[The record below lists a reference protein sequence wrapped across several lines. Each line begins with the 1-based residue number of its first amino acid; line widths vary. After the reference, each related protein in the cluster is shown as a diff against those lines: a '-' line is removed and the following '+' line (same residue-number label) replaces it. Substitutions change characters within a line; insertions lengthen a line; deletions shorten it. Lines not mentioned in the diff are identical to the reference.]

1 MAPATLDKVMP
12 DFSEGQYNVLL
23 STTIIESGIDIPT
36 ANTMLVDQAER
47 FGLAQ
52 LYQLR
57 GRVGRSRERGYCYLL
72 VPGEAAL
79 DRDARARLSVIQK
92 FTEPG
97 SGFHVASHD
106 LELRGAGELLGTR
119 QKGHVQAVGLE
130 TYTELLDEAVRTL
143 RGQTP
148 KPSVDPDI
156 NIQLNA
162 RIPETYVPD
171 TSLRLMLYKRLAN
184 ATDEEKVLGIAE
196 EMLDRFGNP
205 PGPFENLI
213 EIMRIRTLARLLMI
227 QTVDHNPK
235 YTQLTFHPDTMIPAQ
250 TILALVQQNQSPWR
264 VPANYKLIYQFNPQ
278 ECQNTVQSLRI
289 CLQGLSELVTEP
301 TETEKE

>member
-1 MAPATLDKVMP
+1 
-12 DFSEGQYNVLL
+12 
-23 STTIIESGIDIPT
+23 
-36 ANTMLVDQAER
+36 MLVDQAER
-47 FGLAQ
+47 CGLAQ

-92 FTEPG
+92 FTELG

-250 TILALVQQNQSPWR
+250 TILALVQQKQSPWR